1 MTSAF
6 LFNPFPSRILLW
18 LNSHIKFGLKENLC
32 FEFEDYRVPCIRYG
46 VLQKAQN
53 FDARSIRCRFL
64 GFSEYENECR
74 FREVESGRVLVSCDA
89 KLMKD
94 TFDSGRRDRHYN
106 EVVDQDDYDATHQN
120 SPHHERTDYETDKL
134 VQEQEVESLAILETN
149 GPYCSKRRV
158 KWQGLNDRVDINY
171 SKKCRP
177 QRKT

>member
-1 MTSAF
+1 M
-6 LFNPFPSRILLW
+6 
-18 LNSHIKFGLKENLC
+18 E
-32 FEFEDYRVPCIRYG
+32 
-46 VLQKAQN
+46 
-53 FDARSIRCRFL
+53 
-64 GFSEYENECR
+64 
-74 FREVESGRVLVSCDA
+74 
-89 KLMKD
+89 D

-120 SPHHERTDYETDKL
+120 SPHHEQTDHETDKP

-158 KWQGLNDRVDINY
+158 EWQGLNDRVDIKY